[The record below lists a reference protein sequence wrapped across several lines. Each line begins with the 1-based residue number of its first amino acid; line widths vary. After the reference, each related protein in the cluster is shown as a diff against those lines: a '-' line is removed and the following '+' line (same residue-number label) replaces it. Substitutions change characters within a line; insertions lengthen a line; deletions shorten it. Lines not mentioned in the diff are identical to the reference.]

1 MYKSI
6 LFLFFLIVMPCFSI
20 AQVDKGY
27 AMKIEQILTFDKK
40 DLKKIKESDEISKY
54 VEDITD
60 KLNRKITKAKKLKLN
75 PDSVTT
81 KTIAILELMKSYT
94 DTSMVGF
101 YEVYE
106 KLVKRDD
113 LLNDPVHYFRDI
125 KTVEKILE
133 DWNKFERELFKNTVA
148 LNMSSISL
156 HKQNNKLR
164 VSIGLEELP
173 EESYPFHGF
182 SKEYLSYF
190 FTKMQFL
197 KDTEEK
203 KVNDLQVAKHKLF
216 AMQDHRFQFING
228 ILNYNNTVLFEGQSL
243 TDLISVLGTDYV
255 ETQKEDTK
263 NYSVVHFKKIPLSV
277 TSSKGVI
284 KHFKIYLKKNDKDA
298 VRANYSYLGTDYIK
312 LENYYM
318 NRKVSSL
325 FALESKIEKDLD
337 RYFRISYD
345 YRVQVFYSNSN
356 DVNINLPDRSF
367 HLYQD
372 ADSEFYRIA
381 YSEDLDEDV
390 IK

>member
-1 MYKSI
+1 
-6 LFLFFLIVMPCFSI
+6 
-20 AQVDKGY
+20 
-27 AMKIEQILTFDKK
+27 MKIEQILTFDKK

-54 VEDITD
+54 VKDITD
-60 KLNRKITKAKKLKLN
+60 KLNRKITKAKKLKVN

-228 ILNYNNTVLFEGQSL
+228 ILNYNNKVLFEGQSL

-345 YRVQVFYSNSN
+345 HRVQVFYSNSN